1 MAHIPKATTD
11 KAVKA
16 GLAAKSADGRRP
28 WPANHHAIRPSNNR
42 NGSNIGRQ
50 LKKAKKHGAILCCFL
65 PLMYL
70 CKPIR
75 IDTTRR

>member
-1 MAHIPKATTD
+1 MAHIPKATTA
-11 KAVKA
+11 KEAKA

-50 LKKAKKHGAILCCFL
+50 LKKSKKTRCN
-65 PLMYL
+65 PLLFPPFNVSLLTNTY
-70 CKPIR
+70 
-75 IDTTRR
+75 